1 MRKILSRIDKLEKTN
16 KSKLIEIESKLQREA
31 LREEYF
37 HFLNQIMKEHFPTHV
52 WTRLSSKEKE
62 RIYFTPFNMK
72 ESNLL
77 GEVLR
82 LVADVI
88 GKEIFRRRK
97 LARGKIKNN

>member
-1 MRKILSRIDKLEKTN
+1 MAIIGRINKLEEKMKSITDEMLRKTEEL
-16 KSKLIEIESKLQREA
+16 KQ
-31 LREEYF
+31 REEYF
-37 HFLNQIMKEHFPTHV
+37 HFLNQIMKEYFPTHL